1 MKLGI
6 GEMFSPGLC
15 AGRRASTMD
24 HPPLVKPIH
33 ISGSLS
39 LEDYFY
45 GMRLYRRRIQRFGLL
60 FGIISILLVDVLFFY
75 SEISEGN
82 LSGVIFTFILSLVG
96 FFVVVIILRGL
107 VNWRIKKA
115 CKIGK
120 GPFAQTESIISE
132 EGYES
137 QQEVMVAKVLWSAFS
152 KYRYS
157 DRLVVLFQDGSP
169 NSIAILPRNKFQTP
183 EDWECFIDLLDRK
196 MPRC

>member
-1 MKLGI
+1 
-6 GEMFSPGLC
+6 
-15 AGRRASTMD
+15 MD

-39 LEDYFY
+39 LKDYFY
-45 GMRLYRRRIQRFGLL
+45 GMRLYRRRINRIALLSGIIGMLL
-60 FGIISILLVDVLFFY
+60 FDGLIFY

-82 LSGVIFTFILSLVG
+82 FRGVIFTFFLSLAG
-96 FFVVVIILRGL
+96 FFVVVTILRGL
-107 VNWRIKKA
+107 IHWRIKKA
-115 CKIGK
+115 CTIGK

-169 NSIAILPRNKFQTP
+169 NTIVILPRNKFQTP

>member
-1 MKLGI
+1 LGKCFAPAFAPD
-6 GEMFSPGLC
+6 GGH
-15 AGRRASTMD
+15 RQMD

-45 GMRLYRRRIQRFGLL
+45 AMRLYRRRIQHFALL
-60 FGIISILLVDVLFFY
+60 FGIICIILVDVLFFY
-75 SEISEGN
+75 SEISEGDFR
-82 LSGVIFTFILSLVG
+82 GVIVTFFLSLVG
-96 FFVVVIILRGL
+96 FFVVVIILRSL

-115 CKIGK
+115 CTIGK